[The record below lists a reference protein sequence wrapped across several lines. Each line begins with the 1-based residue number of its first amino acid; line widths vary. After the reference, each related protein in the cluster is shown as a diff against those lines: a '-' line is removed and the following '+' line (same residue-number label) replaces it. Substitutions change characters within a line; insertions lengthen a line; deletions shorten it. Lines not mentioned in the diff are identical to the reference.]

1 MKKYLITTI
10 LGLSFM
16 VLCQDTTFAQWDYGQ
31 DSIYNIVDSRID
43 RRKTAARIRARQA
56 ANKNRKNNAVR
67 RKSSRKNLRRN
78 SRRASMLEN
87 FVVPKMKLDA
97 DLPKRTV
104 IV

>member
-56 ANKNRKNNAVR
+56 ANKTAKTTPFAENHQEKIYAAIRAELQCLKTLLFRK
-67 RKSSRKNLRRN
+67 
-78 SRRASMLEN
+78 
-87 FVVPKMKLDA
+87 
-97 DLPKRTV
+97 
-104 IV
+104 